1 VVPIVRL
8 SRLCCAAIAAVA
20 SVAGLLAAVTSAS
33 AQGAATPPPIRV
45 GTRPLLP
52 PGTAANG
59 TLPASTRLQLEVVLN
74 VRDEAGLTSF
84 IADLSDPQSR
94 LFDQFLRPG
103 QFGARFGATA
113 AQVATVDAALRLA
126 GLAPGPVSSDR
137 LSIPVVTTAAAAE
150 RAFGIT
156 LARYRLATGRVAYAN
171 TRAPRIAGLAAPY
184 VSGVLGLD
192 DLAIP
197 QSHVVRPGSV
207 PGTPRAAVRAAV
219 HRFVTARQT
228 AEPAAVGPQPCSAAT
243 RVAADDGTLTAN
255 EFAEGY
261 GMTPLYQLGDKG
273 SGVRVALVE
282 FEPNS
287 KSDVAAYLKCY
298 GIHTRVRY
306 FKVHGGAGSGVGIGE
321 AALDIED
328 VAGLAPDAT
337 IDVYQAPH
345 VESSVYPTYA
355 AIVNADR
362 DKVVSTSWGG
372 CEEYAGSALMR
383 AETSLFEQ
391 AAAQGQTA
399 FAAAGD
405 TGSADCYRQGGS
417 KKSALTVDDP
427 ASQPYVV
434 GVGGTELVSASPG
447 QAVWND
453 AADGAGGGGVSAYH
467 CMPSYQHRTAIPGL
481 LSKHSKKAAKCGSR
495 APYRR
500 EVPDVS
506 ADADPRTGYTIYYDG
521 KWTPIGGTSAAA
533 PLWAAVAAL
542 VDASPFC
549 RDYHSG
555 DAGVRPQAL
564 YGIAARDRNYVY
576 TDGEVL
582 TDIRS
587 GNNDD
592 KTTGYKGGLY
602 PATKGY
608 DMASGLGTPVV
619 SGYSTAGASNFFP
632 GLAALMCRAYA
643 TRNRTTAITRVSP
656 SAGPGRH
663 ARTVTITGYGFIPI
677 AGADLAAVGKTY
689 ITAKCTSS
697 RKCTLRLPSRS
708 AGTVVIRMHV
718 EDLAVSRVTHATK
731 YTYAAAPRISRLSP
745 AKGRKGTRVTI
756 IGKNFIGF
764 LSVHFGKKVAK
775 IESHTSTKI
784 VVVVPAGSRTV
795 SVTVKAA
802 GGSSNAGHYRYA

>member
-1 VVPIVRL
+1 MRL
-8 SRLCCAAIAAVA
+8 SRLGCAVIAAVA
-20 SVAGLLAAVTSAS
+20 SVGGLLAAVSPVAE
-33 AQGAATPPPIRV
+33 GAAAPPPVRV
-45 GTRPLLP
+45 GARPLLP
-52 PGTAANG
+52 PGTAYVGPLSAA
-59 TLPASTRLQLEVVLN
+59 TQLQLEVTLN
-74 VRDEAGLTSF
+74 VPDQAALTSF
-84 IADLSDPQSR
+84 IASLSEPRSP

-103 QFGARFGATA
+103 QFGPRFGATTAQIA
-113 AQVATVDAALRLA
+113 AVDAALRSA
-126 GLAPGPVSSDR
+126 GLEPGQVSSDR
-137 LSIPVVTTAAAAE
+137 LSIPVVATAAAAQ

-171 TRAPRIAGLAAPY
+171 TTPPRIAATAAPY

-192 DLAIP
+192 DLTVP
-197 QSHVVRPGSV
+197 QSLAARPGSATV
-207 PGTPRAAVRAAV
+207 TPRGASRAAVR
-219 HRFVTARQT
+219 RFVTARPT
-228 AEPAAVGPQPCSAAT
+228 AGAAVGPQPCSAAT
-243 RVAADDGTLTAN
+243 RTADDDDTLTAN
-255 EFAEGY
+255 DFAEGY
-261 GMTPLYQLGDKG
+261 GMTPLYRLGDKG
-273 SGVRVALVE
+273 NGVRVALVE

-306 FKVHGGAGSGVGIGE
+306 FKVDGGAGSGAGVGE

-345 VESSVYPTYA
+345 VAGSVYPTYA
-355 AIVNADR
+355 EIVNADR
-362 DKVVSTSWGG
+362 DKVVSTSWGA
-372 CEEYAGSALMR
+372 CEPYASRALIK
-383 AETSLFEQ
+383 AETALFEQ
-391 AAAQGQTA
+391 AAAQGQTV

-417 KKSALTVDDP
+417 KKSVLAVDDP

-453 AADGAGGGGVSAYH
+453 PKDGAGGGGVSSLH

-481 LSKHSKKAAKCGSR
+481 IGKHSKKAAECGSR

-500 EVPDVS
+500 QVPDVS
-506 ADADPRTGYTIYYDG
+506 ADADPLTGYTIYYRG

-533 PLWAAVAAL
+533 PLWAAVAAII
-542 VDASPFC
+542 DASPFC

-555 DAGVRPQAL
+555 DAGVRPEAL
-564 YGIAARDRNYVY
+564 YGIAASDKSYIY
-576 TDGEVL
+576 TYGEAL
-582 TDIRS
+582 TDITS
-587 GNNDD
+587 GDNDYEHS
-592 KTTGYKGGLY
+592 GYKGGLY
-602 PATKGY
+602 PATSGY

-619 SGYSTAGASNFFP
+619 SGYSTAGASDYYP
-632 GLAALMCRAYA
+632 GLAALMCHAYA
-643 TRNRTTAITRVSP
+643 TRNRTTAITHVSP
-656 SAGPGRH
+656 SIGRARH
-663 ARTVTITGYGFIPI
+663 ARTVTITGYGFLPI
-677 AGADLAAVGKTY
+677 AGADIAVVGKDF

-718 EDLAVSRVTHATK
+718 EDLAVSRATHATK

-756 IGKNFIGF
+756 IGKNFIGH
-764 LSVHFGKKVAK
+764 LTVRFGNKTAK
-775 IESHTSTKI
+775 IESHSPTKI
-784 VVVVPAGSRTV
+784 VVIAPAGSRSV

-802 GGSSNAGHYRYA
+802 GGSSNAGHYRYV